1 MDNQPHRMRITPR
14 LISQNKRYQRVT
26 PVELTSQ
33 QLRFKDF
40 VKLTEAV
47 VPMVPS
53 VMFRMAKPLP
63 NDGNFTDADLEMT
76 IEKYVTA
83 EEMLTLPIGKQVRQ
97 DIVTFGLGGN
107 PNRGYPALAS
117 PPLVFRFSGDDA
129 ADDMCR
135 IVRVVA
141 LSPSVDD
148 LKTLLFDVPI
158 KGVEEFGNLDDFNK
172 GVDAY
177 KALQS
182 LLLQTKRGYD
192 RFMLGRDEEFVIRF
206 ADEDGNEDSVGINL
220 DGSPFEADYDNYA
233 IFGLHVKPSKRGIS
247 T

>member
-1 MDNQPHRMRITPR
+1 
-14 LISQNKRYQRVT
+14 
-26 PVELTSQ
+26 
-33 QLRFKDF
+33 

-135 IVRVVA
+135 IE
-141 LSPSVDD
+141 D
-148 LKTLLFDVPI
+148 L
-158 KGVEEFGNLDDFNK
+158 
-172 GVDAY
+172 
-177 KALQS
+177 
-182 LLLQTKRGYD
+182 
-192 RFMLGRDEEFVIRF
+192 
-206 ADEDGNEDSVGINL
+206 
-220 DGSPFEADYDNYA
+220 A
-233 IFGLHVKPSKRGIS
+233 I
-247 T
+247 

>member
-1 MDNQPHRMRITPR
+1 MNDQQHRMRITPR
-14 LISQNKRYQRVT
+14 LISQNKGYERPSSAGLVSR
-26 PVELTSQ
+26 
-33 QLRFKDF
+33 QLRFRDF

-53 VMFRMAKPLP
+53 VIFRMAKPLP
-63 NDGNFTDADLEMT
+63 NDGNFSDADLEMT

-83 EEMLTLPIGKQVRQ
+83 EEMLTLPIGRQVRQ

-117 PPLVFRFSGDDA
+117 PPLVFRFGGDDV
-129 ADDMCR
+129 DYEMCR

-158 KGVEEFGNLDDFNK
+158 KGVEEFGNLEDFNK
-172 GVDAY
+172 GVEAY

-182 LLLQTKRGYD
+182 ILQQTKRGYD
-192 RFMLGRDEEFVIRF
+192 QFMLGRDKEFVIRF
-206 ADEDGNEDSVGINL
+206 ADENGNEDEVGINL
-220 DGSPFEADYDNYA
+220 DGSPFEADYDNYG